1 MNMPFQ
7 TFEELGDASNCAP
20 RLAALRAE
28 LANRGVLGFLVPR
41 ADEHQGEYVPERAER
56 LAWLTGFTGSAGLS
70 IVLMEKAALCGRSVG
85 VAVRCN
91 MMTDQNDF
99 AILRYMSLQGLQAQS
114 GGAADFSQAEMAF
127 DVAALEMMNSVGA
140 CQGNA
145 SALAT
150 LEQKIEATIA
160 QCTKPQP

>member
-1 MNMPFQ
+1 MEPTKSSRSDLERDSM
-7 TFEELGDASNCAP
+7 LGPGRLPRRYARIFCRGIGGCVLLLTAACAQSSAPPPSTAASAP
-20 RLAALRAE
+20 AAAQ
-28 LANRGVLGFLVPR
+28 AAVAP
-41 ADEHQGEYVPERAER
+41 P
-56 LAWLTGFTGSAGLS
+56 
-70 IVLMEKAALCGRSVG
+70 VLMEKAALCGRSVG

-91 MMTDQNDF
+91 MVTDQNDF

-114 GGAADFSQAEMAF
+114 GAAADFSQAEMAF

>member
-1 MNMPFQ
+1 
-7 TFEELGDASNCAP
+7 LIRVIGG
-20 RLAALRAE
+20 
-28 LANRGVLGFLVPR
+28 GVLL
-41 ADEHQGEYVPERAER
+41 
-56 LAWLTGFTGSAGLS
+56 LTAACSQPSAPPPS
-70 IVLMEKAALCGRSVG
+70 AAAPAPAAAPTAVATPVLMEKAALCGRSVG